1 MLKNFEALKEEIIK
15 NKTQEPK
22 RVAVIKA
29 ASLHA
34 LESIFELARE
44 GLVIPYLIDKKEELE
59 QMLEEMTSTD
69 VPYEIIPADTD
80 QEAAFKGIQMAKKGE
95 VEFIMKGNLQTGT
108 LLKEVVNRD
117 TGIRNKK
124 VLSHMALVEVPAYSK
139 LIGITDGGMV
149 LTPSLEQKEAI
160 IENAEEVMFALGY
173 EKPKFGLLSSAEVVQ
188 PKLPAS
194 ADAAVLTEQYKE
206 NKRSVIEGPISLD
219 IALNP
224 VAASEKGYK
233 GQIQGD
239 VDVLVVP
246 EIVTGNALSKSMTLL
261 AGGEMAGVIV
271 GAKVPIILTSRS
283 STTAE
288 KRNSLLLALKVST
301 AKKKGGIS

>member
-1 MLKNFEALKEEIIK
+1 MLKNFEALKEEITK
-15 NKTQEPK
+15 NKNQKPK

-34 LESIFELARE
+34 LESIFELAKE

-80 QEAAFKGIQMAKKGE
+80 QEAAFKGIQMAKKDE

-173 EKPKFGLLSSAEVVQ
+173 EKPKFGLLSAAEAVQ

-194 ADAAVLTEQYKE
+194 ADAAVLTQQYKE